1 MKFLLTN
8 DDGYNAEGIR
18 ILRDKLSKYGE
29 VTIVAPFEHM
39 SAKSAS
45 ITLGSWLKVDKID
58 DHTYAVHG
66 TPTDSSSLALG
77 GLNIDCDVVV
87 SGCNNGP
94 NLSYDVLLSGT
105 VGACFGAMVYHKKT
119 VAISAPFD
127 DFSCLI
133 EHFDEIWE
141 FIIKHNLLSEEYC
154 LNINLPRGEYKGIAI
169 GRCYYRDDHY
179 YFDKNNDEYYALR
192 DTENHENMPKDADC
206 RQVKE
211 GLVSIVPI
219 SRIPFSEEQY
229 QELLKK
235 VQDK

>member
-8 DDGYNAEGIR
+8 DDGYNAEGILL
-18 ILRDKLSKYGE
+18 LRDKLAKYGE

-45 ITLGSWLKVDKID
+45 ITLGKWLKVDKID

-66 TPTDSSSLALG
+66 TPTDSATFALG
-77 GLNIDCDVVV
+77 EIDRDFDIVV

-141 FIIKHNLLSEEYC
+141 FINKYNLLSENYC
-154 LNINLPRGEYKGIAI
+154 LNINLPKGEYKGIKI
-169 GRCYYRDDHY
+169 SRLFYRTDHY
-179 YFDKNNDEYYALR
+179 YFDKNENGEYYALR
-192 DTENHENMPKDADC
+192 DTQDYESMPLDADC
-206 RQVKE
+206 RHVKE
-211 GLVSIVPI
+211 GYVSICPI
-219 SRIPFSEEQY
+219 SRVPFEESVY

-235 VQDK
+235 VK